1 MPSNFF
7 ERIAEIRQTAEYFS
21 ELIILADQMAFLT
34 ILKVLFLAVR
44 TDISTVG
51 VCVRVIDHNKKDI
64 TNLRFTVEDLIVY
77 SRINMTVSI

>member
-1 MPSNFF
+1 
-7 ERIAEIRQTAEYFS
+7 
-21 ELIILADQMAFLT
+21 MAFLT

-64 TNLRFTVEDLIVY
+64 TNLRFTVEDLIAY

>member
-1 MPSNFF
+1 
-7 ERIAEIRQTAEYFS
+7 
-21 ELIILADQMAFLT
+21 MAFLT

-44 TDISTVG
+44 TDISTVA